1 MITSDYGA
9 SRFYGVY
16 RGVVQDS
23 ADPLGRGR
31 LKVKIPQVFADEVTD
46 WIWGDETPRFM
57 ENPPVGQGVLVAFEG
72 GDPSYPIWIGLFG
85 EHITTIIDGGSA

>member
-31 LKVKIPQVFADEVTD
+31 LRIKIPQIFSEEITD
-46 WIWGDETPRFM
+46 WIWGDETPKFIAA
-57 ENPPVGQGVLVAFEG
+57 PAVGQGVLVMFEG

-85 EHITTIIDGGSA
+85 EHMSPVIDGGSA

>member
-1 MITSDYGA
+1 M
-9 SRFYGVY
+9 
-16 RGVVQDS
+16 
-23 ADPLGRGR
+23 
-31 LKVKIPQVFADEVTD
+31 
-46 WIWGDETPRFM
+46 FM